1 MSNILNRENT
11 HGEEAVKQREKSIS
25 TRITGSLLIV
35 LIPSLVILI
44 IISCIVA
51 ANNISDLNDELLDVQ
66 TDYAVSIVDDF
77 FKSKTAAVSM
87 FEKSD
92 DLQSYF
98 RAVNTAEDIDKYK
111 EKDIVLKELSGAL
124 ERMRDEN
131 VLQVWVAD
139 DKTDCYLLSN
149 GEAVAANLADVV
161 WRQSVL
167 DEKKPVVSEP
177 YLDPATGESIIS
189 VVSPVFSEDNLKI
202 EGFVGFDVYVSSLS
216 QLLSEI
222 KVGENG
228 YLEVLSGSADYIYSD
243 DPAAMGKNVEELNIS
258 DDYKENVKSNYNGI
272 FNFEYSDTAYT
283 SMFRNCGMAGDCH
296 TACFRG
302 KCYT

>member
-1 MSNILNRENT
+1 
-11 HGEEAVKQREKSIS
+11 
-25 TRITGSLLIV
+25 
-35 LIPSLVILI
+35 
-44 IISCIVA
+44 
-51 ANNISDLNDELLDVQ
+51 
-66 TDYAVSIVDDF
+66 
-77 FKSKTAAVSM
+77 M

-161 WRQSVL
+161 WRQPVL

-216 QLLSEI
+216 QLLSGI
-222 KVGENG
+222 K
-228 YLEVLSGSADYIYSD
+228 S
-243 DPAAMGKNVEELNIS
+243 KR
-258 DDYKENVKSNYNGI
+258 K
-272 FNFEYSDTAYT
+272 
-283 SMFRNCGMAGDCH
+283 
-296 TACFRG
+296 
-302 KCYT
+302 